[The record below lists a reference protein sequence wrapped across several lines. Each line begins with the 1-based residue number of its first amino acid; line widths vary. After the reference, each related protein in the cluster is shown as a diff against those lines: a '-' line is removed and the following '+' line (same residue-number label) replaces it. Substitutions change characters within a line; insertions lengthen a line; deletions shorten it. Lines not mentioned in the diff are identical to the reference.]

1 MERTNM
7 KKSDKEVTHGGHDFG
22 NLSAKKANETTQFQ
36 DWIEVNSKNRE
47 NTNSKHENYSSTKEH
62 FYLSLLLNK
71 IKGSTSYEDIRTV
84 NGILYT
90 TFEDAYNAL
99 LI

>member
-47 NTNSKHENYSSTKEH
+47 NTNSKHENYSSTKEL
-62 FYLSLLLNK
+62 FYLSLSFKQDQRFYQLR
-71 IKGSTSYEDIRTV
+71 G
-84 NGILYT
+84 YT
-90 TFEDAYNAL
+90 NC
-99 LI
+99 

>member
-1 MERTNM
+1 
-7 KKSDKEVTHGGHDFG
+7 KKGDKEVTHEGDDFG
-22 NLSAKKANETTQFQ
+22 NVSAKKANETTQFQ
-36 DWIEVNSKNRE
+36 DWMEVNSKIRE
-47 NTNSKHENYSSTKEH
+47 NTNSKHENYSSTKEL

>member
-1 MERTNM
+1 GENQYE
-7 KKSDKEVTHGGHDFG
+7 KGDKEVTHGGDDFG
-22 NLSAKKANETTQFQ
+22 NVSAKKANETTQFQ

-47 NTNSKHENYSSTKEH
+47 NTNSKHENYSSTKEI

-71 IKGSTSYEDIRTV
+71 IKSSTSYKDIRTV

>member
-7 KKSDKEVTHGGHDFG
+7 KKNDKEVTHGGHDFG

-47 NTNSKHENYSSTKEH
+47 NANKL